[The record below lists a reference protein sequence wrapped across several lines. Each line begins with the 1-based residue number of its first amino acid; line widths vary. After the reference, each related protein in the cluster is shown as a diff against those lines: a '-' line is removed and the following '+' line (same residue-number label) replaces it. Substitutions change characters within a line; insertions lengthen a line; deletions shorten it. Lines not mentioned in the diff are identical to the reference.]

1 MPRDDREAPR
11 RWEDRDE
18 RATGA
23 RRDRD
28 EDRAPR
34 IPDPELPDDVTPKD
48 LHGQQNELKT
58 LSKEN
63 ADRVARHIVMAARL
77 IDDDPQL
84 AHEHAL
90 AAVRHAGRVALAR
103 ETLAVTAYTLGDFAL
118 ALRELRTLR
127 RITGRNDHVAMIVD
141 SERGVGRPEKALEE
155 GRAADR
161 DVLSV
166 EQRVEL
172 AIALSGARLDLGQ
185 TELALAELDVPEA
198 DPDRAFRWSPG
209 LFAARAAVLEDLGR
223 DDEAAEWHARAEI
236 AADAIDQDL
245 AQGDEILVDEVE
257 EIEPEFDHEAEH
269 TDADEQWDADEHAD
283 ADEPAGPDAADA
295 EPADL
300 DSDAEPSEDESSE
313 EPLADEHDDEA
324 EHDGK
329 GEPADE
335 SFTIEDEVD
344 QILAEAGVIDAG
356 ENPHTN
362 PQTEDEEADGTDG
375 AVR

>member
-1 MPRDDREAPR
+1 
-11 RWEDRDE
+11 
-18 RATGA
+18 
-23 RRDRD
+23 
-28 EDRAPR
+28 
-34 IPDPELPDDVTPKD
+34 
-48 LHGQQNELKT
+48 
-58 LSKEN
+58 
-63 ADRVARHIVMAARL
+63 MAARL

-161 DVLSV
+161 DALSV

-198 DPDRAFRWSPG
+198 DPDRAFPWSPG

-223 DDEAAEWHARAEI
+223 EDEAAEWHARAEI

-269 TDADEQWDADEHAD
+269 TDADEQWDADEQPD
-283 ADEPAGPDAADA
+283 ADEPAGPDASDT

>member
-1 MPRDDREAPR
+1 VPRDDREAPR

-161 DVLSV
+161 DALSV

-300 DSDAEPSEDESSE
+300 DSAAEPSEDESSE
-313 EPLADEHDDEA
+313 EPLADEHDDE
-324 EHDGK
+324 

-335 SFTIEDEVD
+335 GFTIEDEVD
-344 QILAEAGVIDAG
+344 QILADAGVIDAG